1 MGIGFRELL
10 VILVI
15 VALVFGTRK
24 LKSLGGDLGSAIK
37 SFRDAFREGEDK
49 SDAGNE
55 PEKTGNLP
63 GSDPKQSSGE
73 DKNRGA

>member
-10 VILVI
+10 VILLI

-37 SFRDAFREGEDK
+37 SFRDAFRESEDK
-49 SDAGNE
+49 TAPGNE
-55 PEKTGNLP
+55 PEKTGTLP
-63 GSDPKQSSGE
+63 GGDTEKSSGE
-73 DKNRGA
+73 NKNQGA

>member
-15 VALVFGTRK
+15 VALIFGTRK

-49 SDAGNE
+49 SATDNG
-55 PEKTGNLP
+55 PGKTGTLP
-63 GSDPKQSSGE
+63 GGDSEKPSGE
-73 DKNRGA
+73 NKNQGP

>member
-10 VILVI
+10 VILLI

-37 SFRDAFREGEDK
+37 SFRDAFRDGEDK
-49 SDAGNE
+49 SAPGNE
-55 PEKTGNLP
+55 PGKTDALP
-63 GSDPKQSSGE
+63 GGDTEKPSSE
-73 DKNRGA
+73 NKNQGA

>member
-10 VILVI
+10 VILLI
-15 VALVFGTRK
+15 VALVFSTRK

-49 SDAGNE
+49 SASGNE
-55 PEKTGNLP
+55 SEKTSALP
-63 GSDPKQSSGE
+63 GSDSDKSSSE
-73 DKNRGA
+73 NKNRDA

>member
-37 SFRDAFREGEDK
+37 SFRDAFREGEEK
-49 SDAGNE
+49 STAGNE
-55 PEKTGNLP
+55 TDKTGNLP
-63 GSDPKQSSGE
+63 GSETKQPSGE
-73 DKNRGA
+73 NKNRDA